1 MDLKQLAQPINGNKP
16 RRDAMRCDAG
26 TRQDEARQDEARQGE
41 ARRGDSMRRLIKT
54 MLHGG
59 KEFSNQ
65 SASTCGK
72 IGKIRQLANGR
83 WEFPCALSL
92 AEQLLGRNIA

>member
-1 MDLKQLAQPINGNKP
+1 MATSHDET
-16 RRDAMRCDAG
+16 RRNVGQGKM
-26 TRQDEARQDEARQGE
+26 RQGK

-72 IGKIRQLANGR
+72 IGKIRQLANGK
-83 WEFPCALSL
+83 WEMGISMCIVAELD
-92 AEQLLGRNIA
+92 EQLLGRNIA